1 MSDANYKAAG
11 RVVVG
16 LSYPVVALY
25 NAPGGLANYTDG
37 RVLARLDSYN
47 INVSTA
53 GDGNKLHLD
62 NVVAENA
69 GDTFVSGTL
78 TLTTDHPLP
87 DVEDF
92 IYGQPAEE
100 TIEIDGEQIPYSGM
114 STEHSSPTLG
124 VGVIVKFRC
133 AGVHSYAPIIFAKCT
148 FQQGGD
154 SAKTQGEQLD
164 YQLRTFTIDMARDD
178 TAKKMWRYN
187 IRKYFDNEPDARALL
202 RKIMKVPEEEA
213 ANG

>member
-1 MSDANYKAAG
+1 MPDANYKAAG
-11 RVVVG
+11 RVAVG

-37 RVLARLDSYN
+37 RVLARLDSYSTN
-47 INVSTA
+47 ISTA

-69 GDTFVSGTL
+69 GDIFTSGTL

-87 DVEDF
+87 EVEDF
-92 IYGQPAEE
+92 IYGQPAEK

-124 VGVIVKFRC
+124 VGVIVKYRC
-133 AGVHSYAPIIFAKCT
+133 AGVYSYAPTIFAKCT
-148 FQQGGD
+148 FRQGGD
-154 SAKTQGEQLD
+154 SGKTQGEQLD
-164 YQLRTFTIDMARDD
+164 YQLRNFDIDLARDD
-178 TAKKMWRYN
+178 TEEKMWRYN
-187 IRKYFDNEPDARALL
+187 IRKYFDNEPAARALL
-202 RKIMKVPEEEA
+202 RKIMKVPEAEA